1 MKKQQ
6 FEARRRLYDLF
17 TNGSIAYV
25 DYVLLLNELF
35 AGEQARAE
43 CCKLRQGN
51 AIMAKLLRVPL
62 GSFKIPEKIYIDH
75 CGRAQ
80 SGQST

>member
-17 TNGSIAYV
+17 SNGSIAYV

-62 GSFKIPEKIYIDH
+62 G
-75 CGRAQ
+75 GRVPVEADK
-80 SGQST
+80 TA